1 MNGSQI
7 AQLVI
12 LVLLLCLSAFFS
24 SAETAFTTVNKIYMR
39 TLAQDGNTRAER
51 VLQITENSGKMLS
64 AILIGN
70 NVVNLSASSLATTLA
85 IGIFGSVG
93 AGIAT
98 GVLTLLILIFG
109 EISPKT
115 IATLRADK
123 LALKYCSAIW
133 WLMFVLTPVIFVVN
147 LLSQWFLRLLGV
159 RPGEEIR
166 SMTEEELRTIVD
178 VGQESGV
185 IEDKER
191 DMIHNLFDF
200 GDDKAK
206 EVMVP
211 RIDMCFIDADSSYDE
226 MLSIYRDSYF
236 SRLPVYEESTDNVI
250 GILNMKDVLA
260 YEGAKEDFSI
270 RAIMREP
277 FFTYEYKNTYEL
289 FMEMKENAVNLAIV
303 LDEYGVTAGLIT
315 MEDLL
320 EEIVGEIRDEYDTD
334 EEEDYEIIKEGE
346 EYRVSGSMNL
356 DDFCELIGVDYESED
371 SDTLGGFLLELLE
384 HFPEEGECYETKEG
398 VRFQILSM
406 DKKRIETVLV
416 TRVNNSVEE
425 TQNRKRPG
433 DRMEPVRTV

>member
-1 MNGSQI
+1 MNGAEI
-7 AQLVI
+7 AQLLI
-12 LVLLLCLSAFFS
+12 LLILLSLSAFFS

-39 TLAQDGNTRAER
+39 TLAQDGNKRAER
-51 VLQITENSGKMLS
+51 VLKITENSGKMLS

-85 IGIFGSVG
+85 IGMFGSVA

-98 GVLTLLILIFG
+98 GILTILILIFG

-115 IATLRADK
+115 VATLRSDK
-123 LALKYCSAIW
+123 LALKYCNLIW
-133 WLMFVLTPVIFVVN
+133 ALMTVLTPVIFIIN
-147 LLSQWFLRLLGV
+147 WLSQVVLRLMGV

-166 SMTEEELRTIVD
+166 AMTEEELRTIVD
-178 VGQESGV
+178 VGQENGV

-206 EVMVP
+206 EIMVP
-211 RIDMCFIDADSSYDE
+211 RIDMCFIDVNSTYEE
-226 MLSIYRDSYF
+226 MLAIYRDSYF
-236 SRLPVYEESTDNVI
+236 SRLPVYEDSTDNVI
-250 GILNMKDVLA
+250 GILNMKDVLGF
-260 YEGAKEDFSI
+260 EGTKEELSI
-270 RAIMREP
+270 RKLMREP
-277 FFTYEYKNTYEL
+277 FFTYEFKNTYEL

-303 LDEYGVTAGLIT
+303 LDEYGATAGLIT

-334 EEEDYEIIKEGE
+334 EKEDYEIVREGE

-356 DDFCELIGVDYESED
+356 EDFCHLIHANFESED
-371 SDTLGGFLLELLE
+371 SDTLGGFLLELFE
-384 HFPEEGECYETKEG
+384 HFPVVDETYETSEG
-398 VRFQILSM
+398 VIFRVLSM

-416 TRVNNSVEE
+416 TIKSP
-425 TQNRKRPG
+425 KKP
-433 DRMEPVRTV
+433 D

>member
-1 MNGSQI
+1 MSGSDV

-12 LVLLLCLSAFFS
+12 LVILICLSAFFS
-24 SAETAFTTVNKIYMR
+24 SAETAFTTASKIYMR
-39 TLAQDGNTRAER
+39 TLAQDGDKRARR
-51 VLQITENSGKMLS
+51 VLDITENSGKMLS

-70 NVVNLSASSLATTLA
+70 NVVNLSSASLATTLA
-85 IGIFGSVG
+85 TRLFGSAA

-98 GVLTLLILIFG
+98 GILTLLILIFG

-123 LALKYCSAIW
+123 LALNYSGIIQ
-133 WLMFVLTPVIFVVN
+133 FVMTVLSPARFVVHW
-147 LLSQWFLRLLGV
+147 LAEHFLHLVGV
-159 RPGEEIR
+159 RPGEEGR
-166 SMTEEELRTIVD
+166 AMTEEELRTIVD

-191 DMIHNLFDF
+191 EMIHNLFDF

-206 EVMVP
+206 EVMIP
-211 RIDMCFIDADSSYDE
+211 RIDMCFVDVNSSYE
-226 MLSIYRDSYF
+226 ALLTIYRDSYY

-260 YEGAKEDFSI
+260 FEGSREELSI
-270 RAIMREP
+270 RALMREP

-289 FMEMKENAVNLAIV
+289 FLEMKEKAVNLAVV

-320 EEIVGEIRDEYDTD
+320 EEIVGEIRDEYDMD
-334 EEEDYEIIKEGE
+334 EKDDYEIIAEGK

-356 DDFCELIGVDYESED
+356 GDFCDLVGVKYESED

-384 HFPEEGECYETKEG
+384 HFPKEGECFEAEQG

-416 TRVNNSVEE
+416 
-425 TQNRKRPG
+425 
-433 DRMEPVRTV
+433 VRTA

>member
-1 MNGSQI
+1 MNSSEI

-12 LVLLLCLSAFFS
+12 LVFLLCLSAFFS

-39 TLAQDGNTRAER
+39 TLAQDGDVRAAR
-51 VLQITENSGKMLS
+51 VLKITENSGKMLS

-70 NVVNLSASSLATTLA
+70 NVVNLSASSLATSLA
-85 IGIFGSVG
+85 IGMFGSVG
-93 AGIAT
+93 AGVAT
-98 GVLTLLILIFG
+98 GILTLLILIFG

-115 IATLRADK
+115 VATLRADK
-123 LALKYCSAIW
+123 MALKFCGVIW
-133 WLMFVLTPVIFVVN
+133 ILMTVLTPVIFVVN
-147 LLSQWFLRLLGV
+147 WLSQCFLRLTGV

-206 EVMVP
+206 EVMIP
-211 RIDMCFIDADSSYDE
+211 RIDMCFIDVDSSYDE
-226 MLSIYRDSYF
+226 MLAIYRDSYF
-236 SRLPVYEESTDNVI
+236 SRLPVYEENTDNVI

-260 YEGAKEDFSI
+260 YEGSKEDFSI
-270 RAIMREP
+270 RTLMREP

-289 FMEMKENAVNLAIV
+289 FMEMKESAVNLAIV

-334 EEEDYEIIKEGE
+334 EEEDYEVIKEGE

-398 VRFQILSM
+398 IRFQILSM

-416 TRVNNSVEE
+416 TRVDKSGEE
-425 TQNRKRPG
+425 A
-433 DRMEPVRTV
+433 